1 MKSDKDKNYRRI
13 VRNFKGRVDLMK
25 KAPLKDL
32 ERMFIEMYDYGIQ
45 DYIRTENF
53 FLGNCI

>member
-25 KAPLKDL
+25 KDPLKDL
-32 ERMFIEMYDYGIQ
+32 EMMYIEMYDYGIQ